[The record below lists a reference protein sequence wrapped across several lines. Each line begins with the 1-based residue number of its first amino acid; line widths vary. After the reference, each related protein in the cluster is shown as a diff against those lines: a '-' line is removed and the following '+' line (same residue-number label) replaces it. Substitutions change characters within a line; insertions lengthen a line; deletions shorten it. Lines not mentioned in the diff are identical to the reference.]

1 MLGRPIS
8 YITPFTLLDYPHKSA
23 CILWY
28 AGCNMRCDYCYN
40 PEVVLGKGTISFEE
54 VLIFLKKRI
63 GLLEGVVFSGG
74 ECLLHKTIVA
84 QIRAIKELGFHIK
97 IDTNGSKPDLIAQLL
112 EEKLVDYVAL
122 DFKALED
129 QYQRVTH
136 SDLFSSF
143 ETTLQ
148 LLLHSHV
155 PFEVRT
161 TYHSELVSA
170 DQVKLMLHYLERNG
184 YTGTY
189 YLQAY
194 RNQSETLV
202 ELPYSYPIPFQK
214 LQEATS
220 INLVCR

>member
-1 MLGRPIS
+1 
-8 YITPFTLLDYPHKSA
+8 
-23 CILWY
+23 
-28 AGCNMRCDYCYN
+28 MRCDYCYN
-40 PEVVLGKGTISFEE
+40 PEVVLGKGTISIDEA
-54 VLIFLKKRI
+54 LLFLKTRI
-63 GLLEGVVFSGG
+63 GLLDGVVFSGG
-74 ECLLHKTIVA
+74 ECLLHKTIEA
-84 QIRAIKELGFHIK
+84 QIRAIKKLGFYVK

-122 DFKALED
+122 DFKALEE

-161 TYHSELVSA
+161 TYHSELLTS
-170 DQVKLMLHYLERNG
+170 DHVKSMLHFLEGKG
-184 YTGTY
+184 YKGTY

-202 ELPYSYPIPFQK
+202 ELPYSLPIPFQK

>member
-1 MLGRPIS
+1 VLGQPIS

-54 VLIFLKKRI
+54 VLTFLKKRI
-63 GLLEGVVFSGG
+63 GLLDGVVLSGG
-74 ECLLHKTIVA
+74 ECLLHKTIVD
-84 QIRAIKELGFHIK
+84 QIRAIKEMGFYVK
-97 IDTNGSKPDLIAQLL
+97 IDTNGSKPDCIAQLL
-112 EEKLVDYVAL
+112 EKKLVDYIAL

-136 SDLFSSF
+136 SDLFTSF

-148 LLLHSHV
+148 LLLQSHV

-161 TYHSELVSA
+161 TYHSELVTA
-170 DQVKLMLHYLERNG
+170 DDVKSMVFYLEEKG

-189 YLQAY
+189 YLQAF
-194 RNQSETLV
+194 RNLSETLV
-202 ELPYSYPIPFQK
+202 ELPYSHPISFQN
-214 LQEATS
+214 LQGTTS